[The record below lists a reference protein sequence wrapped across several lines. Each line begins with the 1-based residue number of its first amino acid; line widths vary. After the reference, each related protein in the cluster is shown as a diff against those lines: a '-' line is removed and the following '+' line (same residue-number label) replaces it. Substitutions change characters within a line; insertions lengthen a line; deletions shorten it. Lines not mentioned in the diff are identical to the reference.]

1 MITLK
6 TTTPFTILFN
16 RVLRDE
22 HIYLTI
28 ERLDID
34 NNNVTP
40 IGYYYFLDENNIVN
54 KLVDVARKPVLWEH
68 IEPAEYTVL
77 ESLESSVH
85 LKDNLLQRLI
95 EFTLIQLEMEGL
107 TNFNIPYTNW
117 EVI

>member
-1 MITLK
+1 MLTLK
-6 TTTPFTILFN
+6 TNTPFVIPFN
-16 RVLRDE
+16 RGVRTE
-22 HIYLTI
+22 YVYLTI

-40 IGYYYFLDENNIVN
+40 IGYYYFLDENNTVN

-68 IEPAEYTVL
+68 IEPAEYSVL
-77 ESLESSVH
+77 EGLGSSVH